1 MAVFTVRQQFRALL
15 GQRLRPQLVQCYDD
29 MHLQGPYQYSA
40 TDAGQRALRNCC
52 LGYLLAVA
60 PGDTIAPSLLELGT
74 QQYRNSNNMSD
85 TMAAL
90 SAVVNADLH
99 AGTDLLA
106 DFYAQWQHDPLV
118 VDKWLILQA
127 GCTLPGTLERVR
139 TLTTHPAFTYKNPNK
154 VRSLI
159 ATFCATNHCQ
169 FHADDGSAYAFLAD
183 QVLLLD
189 SLNPQ
194 IASRMITPLTQW
206 RRYDALRQQLMHRQL
221 ERIADQPKLSGDLR
235 EIVEKTMH

>member
-1 MAVFTVRQQFRALL
+1 MFLHGSYRYNAQ
-15 GQRLRPQLVQCYDD
+15 
-29 MHLQGPYQYSA
+29 
-40 TDAGQRALRNCC
+40 DAGQRALRNCC
-52 LGYLLAVA
+52 LSYLLATA
-60 PGDTIAPSLLELGT
+60 PGDTIAPELLEMGL
-74 QQYRNSNNMSD
+74 QQYRDSNNMTD
-85 TMAAL
+85 AIAAL
-90 SAVVNADLH
+90 SAVVNADLA

-106 DFYAQWQHDPLV
+106 DFYAQWHRDPLV

-169 FHADDGSAYAFLAD
+169 FHADDGSGYAFLVD
-183 QVLLLD
+183 QVILLD

-206 RRYDALRQQLMHRQL
+206 RRYDDLRQQLMHQQL
-221 ERIADQPKLSGDLR
+221 DRIANQLKLSNDLR
-235 EIVEKTMH
+235 EVVEKTMH